1 MTIEPLIE
9 ADTAAAVALWQA
21 AGLTRPWNDPIADIA
36 LALASPQSTI
46 LAARGDSALL
56 GTVMAGVDGHR
67 AWVYYLA
74 VAESTRG
81 TGLGRHLMAAA
92 EDWCAAR
99 GVARL
104 NLMVRADNAAVLGF
118 YAHLG
123 YRRSDVAVLQR
134 DLPTVR

>member
-1 MTIEPLIE
+1 MIVPLTE

-21 AGLTRPWNDPIADIA
+21 VGLTRPWNDPAADVA
-36 LALASPQSTI
+36 LALASPQST
-46 LAARGDSALL
+46 LFAAHDGPTLV

-74 VAESTRG
+74 VAESARG
-81 TGLGRHLMAAA
+81 TGLGRRLMAAA
-92 EDWCAAR
+92 EEWCSGR

-104 NLMVRADNAAVLGF
+104 NLMVRADNDAVLGF
-118 YAHLG
+118 YGQLG

-134 DLPTVR
+134 DLG